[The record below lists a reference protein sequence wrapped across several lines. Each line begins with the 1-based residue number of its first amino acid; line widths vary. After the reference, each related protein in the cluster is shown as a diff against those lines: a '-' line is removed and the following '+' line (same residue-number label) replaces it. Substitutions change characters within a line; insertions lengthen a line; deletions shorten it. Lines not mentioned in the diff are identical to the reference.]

1 MTTIETLEQQIR
13 EERKLSEA
21 LQNGLDNLKET
32 KRQRRAASIEKYIET
47 CVEELCEI
55 FPGRIQYN
63 SVYKTIAFYRTPTNR
78 FEIVALSGVDDTE
91 TLDKLFEQTTT
102 AIRLILK
109 VFDLKEQL
117 LNPSVIIHR
126 TYLQPNSCGLFE
138 KLIVTNGVQSLDFTI
153 SDTIDVNYS
162 WGRKR
167 LDRSFD
173 HEIMYSD
180 GTHISFRESI
190 RNAPAI
196 SFNYSF
202 KTTLETL
209 EADVQKAR
217 AIAEKA
223 PYHLDVNRTKATVTL

>member
-1 MTTIETLEQQIR
+1 MTTIEAIQQQIW
-13 EERKLSEA
+13 EERNRKEA
-21 LQNGLDNLKET
+21 LQD
-32 KRQRRAASIEKYIET
+32 KRDELVEAERQEQNDLIEKRIET
-47 CVEELCEI
+47 HIDALHTLY
-55 FPGRIQYN
+55 PSQIQYEKAN
-63 SVYKTIAFYRTPTNR
+63 QAITYYQTIDEQ
-78 FEIVALSGVDDTE
+78 FEIASFDETE
-91 TLDKLFEQTTT
+91 TIEEADELFTHMLTAIALIQKLFE
-102 AIRLILK
+102 LK
-109 VFDLKEQL
+109 TQL
-117 LNPSVIIHR
+117 LGADARIHPTR
-126 TYLQPNSCGLFE
+126 LSPDVYGLFE
-138 KLIVTNGVQSLDFTI
+138 RLFVTNETQSLEFTVGK
-153 SDTIDVNYS
+153 TINVDYS

-223 PYHLDVNRTKATVTL
+223 HYHLDVYRTKATVTL

>member
-1 MTTIETLEQQIR
+1 MTTIEAIQQRIW
-13 EERKLSEA
+13 EERNRKEA
-21 LQNGLDNLKET
+21 LQD
-32 KRQRRAASIEKYIET
+32 KRDELVEANRQEQNDLIEKRIET
-47 CVEELCEI
+47 HVDALHALY
-55 FPGRIQYN
+55 PSHIQYEKAN
-63 SVYKTIAFYRTPTNR
+63 QSITYYQTIDEQ
-78 FEIVALSGVDDTE
+78 FEIASFDGTNTIE
-91 TLDKLFEQTTT
+91 EADKLFAHTLT
-102 AIRLILK
+102 AIALIQKLFELK
-109 VFDLKEQL
+109 TQL
-117 LNPSVIIHR
+117 LGADTRIHR

-209 EADVQKAR
+209 EADIQKAKDL
-217 AIAEKA
+217 AEKA
-223 PYHLDVNRTKATVTL
+223 NYSLDVDGTKATITL

>member
-1 MTTIETLEQQIR
+1 MLI
-13 EERKLSEA
+13 
-21 LQNGLDNLKET
+21 
-32 KRQRRAASIEKYIET
+32 
-47 CVEELCEI
+47 
-55 FPGRIQYN
+55 
-63 SVYKTIAFYRTPTNR
+63 
-78 FEIVALSGVDDTE
+78 DTE

-209 EADVQKAR
+209 EADIQKAKDL
-217 AIAEKA
+217 AEKA
-223 PYHLDVNRTKATVTL
+223 NYSLDVDSTKATVTL